1 LRWREYQR
9 GVQIT
14 IQGNG
19 FDLTSEGGARL
30 EGNLTAEASAA
41 PPTLDDGGSFTFTA
55 DLTTGVAGL
64 YDVVL
69 SDKGRRCINRV
80 GANRNFSFSGEHILF
95 SALVA
100 SEPPCN
106 FQRTSPEIGLT
117 FLSGTLCGYLPHV
130 GQRKRFVA
138 NVSGFLGEL
147 ALPR

>member
-1 LRWREYQR
+1 MRWREYQR

-69 SDKGRRCINRV
+69 SDKGRRCIKQSR
-80 GANRNFSFSGEHILF
+80 
-95 SALVA
+95 
-100 SEPPCN
+100 SEQEFFP
-106 FQRTSPEIGLT
+106 SPVST
-117 FLSGTLCGYLPHV
+117 FCFRLLLLQNLPV
-130 GQRKRFVA
+130 IFKERAPR
-138 NVSGFLGEL
+138 L
-147 ALPR
+147 A

>member
-1 LRWREYQR
+1 MRWREYQR

-19 FDLTSEGGARL
+19 FDLTSEGGAHL

-80 GANRNFSFSGEHILF
+80 GANRNF
-95 SALVA
+95 
-100 SEPPCN
+100 
-106 FQRTSPEIGLT
+106 
-117 FLSGTLCGYLPHV
+117 FLL
-130 GQRKRFVA
+130 R
-138 NVSGFLGEL
+138 
-147 ALPR
+147 

>member
-1 LRWREYQR
+1 MRWREYQR

-30 EGNLTAEASAA
+30 EGNLAAEASAA

-80 GANRNFSFSGEHILF
+80 GANRNFSFSGEHLLF

-106 FQRTSPEIGLT
+106 FQRTSSEIGLT

-130 GQRKRFVA
+130 GQSKRFVA
-138 NVSGFLGEL
+138 NVSGFLG
-147 ALPR
+147 